1 MAYQTNAGTGF
12 LDFMGWGTED
22 RNRQFNSQEAE
33 IQRQFSSAE
42 ALKQRQF
49 SSAEALKQREFESQ
63 EAKIQRQFNSAEAQK
78 TRDWQTEMSNSAH
91 QREIADLKAAGLN
104 PILSAGGS
112 GASTPSGATASS
124 GIPSGASA
132 SGAAA
137 SGSNAAYYGSGNQLA
152 NLVNSASNL
161 ITAYKKTNK
170 ESATSAV
177 KTIAKLS
184 KLLA

>member
-33 IQRQFSSAE
+33 IQRE
-42 ALKQRQF
+42 F
-49 SSAEALKQREFESQ
+49 SSAEALKQREFS
-63 EAKIQRQFNSAEAQK
+63 SAEAQK

-91 QREIADLKAAGLN
+91 QREVEDLKAAGLN

-112 GASTPSGATASS
+112 GASTPSGATAS
-124 GIPSGASA
+124 GV
-132 SGAAA
+132 AA
-137 SGSNAAYYGSGNQLA
+137 SGNNAAHSGNGNQLA

-161 ITAYKKTNK
+161 INAFKKNDK
-170 ESATSAV
+170 QSATSAV
-177 KTIAKLS
+177 KTIAMLS
-184 KLLA
+184 KLLT